1 MRRVERSTT
10 GRYLTAW
17 ADLLA
22 RNDHRLVISYTAD
35 GPTLDLYAEGQIG
48 PVIRWLLVGNVGGH
62 R

>member
-22 RNDHRLVISYTAD
+22 RDDHRLVISYTAE
-35 GPTLDLYAEGQIG
+35 GPTLDLYIG
-48 PVIRWLLVGNVGGH
+48 PVDRVIRWLLVGNAGGH